1 MSVYTSTRVL
11 ATGVV
16 HVLDANTE
24 RALLVLLANA
34 ACIRVKLLIQRVLRK
49 YCIRIPCTVQIL
61 EGEGLVALPSRLLLC
76 SSATGRR
83 LVLIGCR

>member
-1 MSVYTSTRVL
+1 MYTSTRVL
-11 ATGVV
+11 ATRVV
-16 HVLDANTE
+16 HVLDGNTE

-61 EGEGLVALPSRLLLC
+61 EGEGLVALSSRLLLR
-76 SSATGRR
+76 STGTGSRF
-83 LVLIGCR
+83 VLIGCR